1 MQSHETSHSSKSSEN
16 SASVPVLNLFP
27 ARQFGVT
34 TQTESIAENT
44 GLDEAN
50 EYSSHRSLDLAHIA
64 VSAPG
69 APPLEPPPQPSPL
82 ILQRRLNIGQ
92 SGDKY
97 EVENGYS
104 SHSSLNLGH
113 IAVSA
118 PGAPPLEPPPQPSPL
133 ILQRRLNIGQSGDKY
148 EVEADKGA
156 SQVVNLI
163 SSPLFRN
170 IQSQKISSP
179 KELEPESQRSIQ
191 RQSTGL
197 NPFNISVYEPG
208 TTPPPPIQTVQA
220 KGDNIKAA
228 PGNIEDTIKSKKGS
242 GEELADN
249 VKEPMETAFDANFSG
264 VKVHTDG
271 ESDQLNKSL
280 NSRAFATG
288 QDIFFS
294 QGAYN
299 PGSRDGQELLAH
311 ELTHVVQQNG
321 KSSVQRLCTECE
333 KEKTQE
339 QIQGKE
345 IDESKIVPSQD
356 NELNNNSNSQTENT
370 TDVTNQNSDH
380 PVNTDD
386 TENIKNDPQNNNNQ
400 LKTEK
405 ETDNKQENSNN
416 IQPNNNDLENGNVI
430 QNQEQDQKNPKN
442 EPNLEEAKTA
452 NNEANQA
459 IQEIKKSEAP
469 TKEGEEKDQQV
480 VDEKE
485 KSQETNNQKGDTQG
499 ESSKEQGSTEGENQT
514 EQQTETIANKSQE
527 AQTEVSQTQEEINQ
541 SESNSQNLKSQQI
554 SFTPPVIKPTFAT
567 NKAGIDHINPTEVMG
582 DVGNGMILYQTDD
595 PQTSLAAAEQGIV
608 VQQIPENKIAQS
620 MEAEQRQAELAMSNF
635 MASGGERM
643 AQVSA
648 MGGIIAPKISTSL
661 NQQKAEIDT
670 AIAQNQGIINNAIA
684 QAKNQVQTQAA
695 AAREQIATQY
705 NSSVQGIQTS
715 TNAARQKLI
724 QEYQKSTQ
732 QLNDLGLKSRQDV
745 DQSFKTGNT
754 KFREAG
760 TIVAG
765 NVDGIVA
772 NKQAAFSQQSPPEP
786 GNVVT
791 KFLESFDRDTYV
803 QNWRKAKTDAAN
815 EAGIKFK
822 TGLINNA
829 NQKADELGNSKGQV
843 NDGIS
848 QLITN
853 KSSELEVKYNSALN
867 DLNQSEQQALTMASQ
882 TRDGQIQGLD
892 QNLNGTMASLDQM
905 QASQLSQVQ
914 NLGQQQKLGI
924 DTQGQQSIASLQQ
937 SVAQGTTNLELAYQ
951 EFAQQAQGIKT
962 PNLQTI
968 NQVIIEAETQLNQIE
983 NSTQIALETGI
994 NNSTQ
999 GLQQQTAQSINSINN
1014 IGQQASSQ
1022 GAEIAQEF
1030 ATSTTEM
1037 VGSATNIFSQLTEGH
1052 TSMVQARV
1060 DQTVS
1065 EFSQLVDN
1073 LKQQIQGV
1081 ITNLDGKLDES
1092 ATQLQAGLR
1101 GSLQGS
1107 DQNPSLVES
1116 IDKAAEDA
1124 AAKVQPAWKSV
1135 LKVVIDIVITVAV
1148 TVAIAALAAS
1158 GVGLG
1163 AAIGLAFLIGAAGGV
1178 LKQAAN
1184 DMIDGKMSS
1193 WQDYAMQ
1200 AGIGGVTG
1208 VLQLVGIK
1216 GADKA
1221 LKAIT
1226 NTVGKYAAKYAIE
1239 TATDTASDVL
1249 KQVFIEKKEFS
1260 WEMLGSSAASS
1271 LLGNAGGDLL
1281 KGGFGKLGKKLD
1293 LDKVDNKLFKAGT
1306 EFATDT
1312 IADTAIDVADKTL
1325 IKGEKFS
1332 LEMLGES
1339 AGTSALSNLAA
1350 AGANKLY
1357 GDKLRSLGSD
1367 KSKVDTTDTSKAKNT
1382 TDNTPEIDVDID
1394 IPKPKDLT
1402 DNTPE
1407 VDNQTSKPKD
1417 LTDNTPEVDNQPSK
1431 PKDLTD
1437 NSSNNQNKQLTPERK
1452 AELEQKLENRT
1463 LTKEEWK
1470 ELDRDR
1476 RITEKQ
1482 NQTNSE
1488 SSTPQKTNQDGNE
1501 RTHHKDQPE
1510 IEPGIVAKEK
1520 TGDGHE
1526 IKVLKDGRIVKCST
1540 CGEIQQ
1546 KYEKQLKENPELQ
1559 TRLNEIEKISN
1570 PEEKAKQAQKVEAE
1584 LAHTTVKQNNLEE
1597 GKKLIGKNIN
1607 DIEGKD
1613 LPGYKV
1619 YKNKDGEYIISRHNK
1634 NSGHP
1639 KLTVD
1644 ENGIIQEGNPQS
1656 NRISKPGLLV
1666 KNLGG
1671 AKEHHQGHHL
1681 IPDAIVR
1688 DHPLT
1693 QTAMSNG
1700 KPPYNLDEASNGIH
1714 LPSNDNGKTVSPDLP
1729 LHNGSHP
1736 EWNKHAQ
1743 QKLDTALNQLVQ
1755 KYVNIDNIPND
1766 VLTTTVKQIE
1776 TQLRKDIL
1784 NWKEMK

>member
-1 MQSHETSHSSKSSEN
+1 
-16 SASVPVLNLFP
+16 
-27 ARQFGVT
+27 
-34 TQTESIAENT
+34 
-44 GLDEAN
+44 
-50 EYSSHRSLDLAHIA
+50 
-64 VSAPG
+64 
-69 APPLEPPPQPSPL
+69 
-82 ILQRRLNIGQ
+82 
-92 SGDKY
+92 
-97 EVENGYS
+97 
-104 SHSSLNLGH
+104 
-113 IAVSA
+113 
-118 PGAPPLEPPPQPSPL
+118 
-133 ILQRRLNIGQSGDKY
+133 
-148 EVEADKGA
+148 
-156 SQVVNLI
+156 VNLI
-163 SSPLFRN
+163 NSPLFRN

-220 KGDNIKAA
+220 KGDNIKVAL
-228 PGNIEDTIKSKKGS
+228 GNIEDTIKSKKGS

-400 LKTEK
+400 LKTQK

-695 AAREQIATQY
+695 SAREQIATQY

-867 DLNQSEQQALTMASQ
+867 DLNQSEQQALTIASQ

-1208 VLQLVGIK
+1208 VVELIGIK

-1239 TATDTASDVL
+1239 TATDTVIDVGTRVASGE
-1249 KQVFIEKKEFS
+1249 QFS
-1260 WEMLGSSAASS
+1260 LQMLGSSVASS
-1271 LLGNAGGDLL
+1271 LLSNVGGDLL

-1293 LDKVDNKLFKAGT
+1293 KVDNKLIKNGA
-1306 EFATDT
+1306 EFLTDT
-1312 IADTAIDVADKTL
+1312 IADTAIDVADNTL
-1325 IKGEKFS
+1325 IKGEEFS
-1332 LEMLGES
+1332 LKMLRES
-1339 AGTSALSNLAA
+1339 AETSALSNLTARGA
-1350 AGANKLY
+1350 KAGANKLY
-1357 GDKLRSLGSD
+1357 GDKLRSIGSD
-1367 KSKVDTTDTSKAKNT
+1367 KSKVDNNTSNPKDTK
-1382 TDNTPEIDVDID
+1382 DN
-1394 IPKPKDLT
+1394 IPK
-1402 DNTPE
+1402 
-1407 VDNQTSKPKD
+1407 VDNKTSKPKD
-1417 LTDNTPEVDNQPSK
+1417 LTDND
-1431 PKDLTD
+1431 DHR
-1437 NSSNNQNKQLTPERK
+1437 NKQLTPERK
-1452 AELEQKLENRT
+1452 AELEQKLENRK
-1463 LTKEEWK
+1463 LNKEEWK

-1476 RITEKQ
+1476 RISEKQ
-1482 NQTNSE
+1482 NQNNTE
-1488 SSTPQKTNQDGNE
+1488 SSTPQKTNQDSNE

-1520 TGDGHE
+1520 TADGHE
-1526 IKVLKDGRIVKCST
+1526 IKVLKDGRVVKCSE
-1540 CGEIQQ
+1540 CGEIRQ
-1546 KYEKQLKENPELQ
+1546 KYAEQLEQNPELKN
-1559 TRLNEIEKISN
+1559 RLDEIEKI
-1570 PEEKAKQAQKVEAE
+1570 PDAKEKAKQAQELEQE
-1584 LAHTTVKQNNLEE
+1584 LAHTTVKQKNLEE

-1619 YKNKDGEYIISRHNK
+1619 YKNKDGKYIISRHNK

-1644 ENGIIQEGNPQS
+1644 KDGIIQEGNPQS

-1671 AKEHHQGHHL
+1671 AEEHHQGHHL
-1681 IPDAIVR
+1681 IPDAVVR

-1693 QTAMSNG
+1693 QAAMKNG

-1714 LPSNDNGKTVSPDLP
+1714 LPSNDDGKIVSPDLP

-1736 EWNKHAQ
+1736 EWNEHARR
-1743 QKLDTALNQLVQ
+1743 KLNEKMVDL
-1755 KYVNIDNIPND
+1755 IDEFGTIDKVPND
-1766 VLTTTVKQIE
+1766 VLTQTVKDIE
-1776 TQLRKDIL
+1776 VELGKDIL
-1784 NWKEMK
+1784 TWKEMK

>member
-1 MQSHETSHSSKSSEN
+1 MQSHETSHSSKSSEH

-27 ARQFGVT
+27 ARQFGVS

-50 EYSSHRSLDLAHIA
+50 GYSSHSSLNLGHIA

-163 SSPLFRN
+163 NSPLFRN

-220 KGDNIKAA
+220 KGDNIKVAL
-228 PGNIEDTIKSKKGS
+228 GNIEDTIKSKKGS

-400 LKTEK
+400 LKTQK

-695 AAREQIATQY
+695 SAREQIATQY
-705 NSSVQGIQTS
+705 NSSIQGIQTS

-867 DLNQSEQQALTMASQ
+867 DLNQSEQQALTIASQ

-1208 VLQLVGIK
+1208 VVELIGIK

-1239 TATDTASDVL
+1239 TATDTVIDVGTRVASGE
-1249 KQVFIEKKEFS
+1249 QFS
-1260 WEMLGSSAASS
+1260 LQMLGSSVASS
-1271 LLGNAGGDLL
+1271 LLSNVGGDLL

-1293 LDKVDNKLFKAGT
+1293 KVDNKLIKNGA
-1306 EFATDT
+1306 EFLTDT
-1312 IADTAIDVADKTL
+1312 IADTAIDVADNTL
-1325 IKGEKFS
+1325 IKGEEFS
-1332 LEMLGES
+1332 LEMLRES
-1339 AGTSALSNLAA
+1339 AGTSALSNLVER
-1350 AGANKLY
+1350 GANKLY
-1357 GDKLRSLGSD
+1357 GDKLRSLGHD
-1367 KSKVDTTDTSKAKNT
+1367 KSKVDNT
-1382 TDNTPEIDVDID
+1382 TS
-1394 IPKPKDLT
+1394 KPKDT
-1402 DNTPE
+1402 KDNIPK
-1407 VDNQTSKPKD
+1407 VDNKTSKPKD
-1417 LTDNTPEVDNQPSK
+1417 LTDND
-1431 PKDLTD
+1431 DHR
-1437 NSSNNQNKQLTPERK
+1437 NKQLTPERK
-1452 AELEQKLENRT
+1452 AELEQKLENRN
-1463 LTKEEWK
+1463 LNKEEWK

-1476 RITEKQ
+1476 RISEKQ
-1482 NQTNSE
+1482 NQNNTE
-1488 SSTPQKTNQDGNE
+1488 SSTPKKTNQDGNE
-1501 RTHHKDQPE
+1501 ITQHQDKPE
-1510 IEPGIVAKEK
+1510 IEPGVVAKEK
-1520 TGDGHE
+1520 TADGHE
-1526 IKVLKDGRIVKCST
+1526 IKILKDGRIVKCST
-1540 CGEIQQ
+1540 CGEIRNQN
-1546 KYEKQLKENPELQ
+1546 LELFKRRP
-1559 TRLNEIEKISN
+1559 RLEERLAEIEKISDPQEKSKKAKAFDIELAQIKESEKLALLPVQDVIDTSKI
-1570 PEEKAKQAQKVEAE
+1570 PEIPIPDNDAYTLMRNTSNDIKHIHELTSIPQDLIAKAKQHLMFDKHILLDARTGELRRGVFDAYDPGEDMGIAAWKKIAEGKQPSPDEVEQLKRLIIHEEGEAKILKSDYEAIETLFKRGQLETHLRTFLKRAGVKDEMIDYMIEAE
-1584 LAHTTVKQNNLEE
+1584 SKPIQPYRYAHYVAHYS
-1597 GKKLIGKNIN
+1597 
-1607 DIEGKD
+1607 
-1613 LPGYKV
+1613 GYK
-1619 YKNKDGEYIISRHNK
+1619 N
-1634 NSGHP
+1634 
-1639 KLTVD
+1639 
-1644 ENGIIQEGNPQS
+1644 
-1656 NRISKPGLLV
+1656 
-1666 KNLGG
+1666 
-1671 AKEHHQGHHL
+1671 
-1681 IPDAIVR
+1681 
-1688 DHPLT
+1688 
-1693 QTAMSNG
+1693 
-1700 KPPYNLDEASNGIH
+1700 
-1714 LPSNDNGKTVSPDLP
+1714 
-1729 LHNGSHP
+1729 
-1736 EWNKHAQ
+1736 
-1743 QKLDTALNQLVQ
+1743 
-1755 KYVNIDNIPND
+1755 
-1766 VLTTTVKQIE
+1766 
-1776 TQLRKDIL
+1776 
-1784 NWKEMK
+1784 

>member
-1 MQSHETSHSSKSSEN
+1 MQSHETSHSSKSSEH

-27 ARQFGVT
+27 ARQFGVP

-50 EYSSHRSLDLAHIA
+50 
-64 VSAPG
+64 
-69 APPLEPPPQPSPL
+69 
-82 ILQRRLNIGQ
+82 
-92 SGDKY
+92 
-97 EVENGYS
+97 GYC

-163 SSPLFRN
+163 NSPLFRN

-356 NELNNNSNSQTENT
+356 NKLNNNSNSQPENT

-400 LKTEK
+400 LKTQK

-867 DLNQSEQQALTMASQ
+867 DLNQSEQQALTIASQ

-1226 NTVGKYAAKYAIE
+1226 NTVGKYAAKYAVE
-1239 TATDTASDVL
+1239 TATDTVIDVGTRVASGE
-1249 KQVFIEKKEFS
+1249 QFS
-1260 WEMLGSSAASS
+1260 LQMLGSSVASS
-1271 LLGNAGGDLL
+1271 LLSNVGGDLL

-1293 LDKVDNKLFKAGT
+1293 KVDNKLIKNGA
-1306 EFATDT
+1306 EFLTDT
-1312 IADTAIDVADKTL
+1312 IADTAIDVADNTL
-1325 IKGEKFS
+1325 IKGEEFS
-1332 LEMLGES
+1332 LKMLRES
-1339 AGTSALSNLAA
+1339 AETSALSNLTARGA
-1350 AGANKLY
+1350 KAGANKLY
-1357 GDKLRSLGSD
+1357 GDKLRSIGSD
-1367 KSKVDTTDTSKAKNT
+1367 KSKVDNNTSNPKDTK
-1382 TDNTPEIDVDID
+1382 DN
-1394 IPKPKDLT
+1394 IPK
-1402 DNTPE
+1402 
-1407 VDNQTSKPKD
+1407 VDNKTSKPKD
-1417 LTDNTPEVDNQPSK
+1417 LTDND
-1431 PKDLTD
+1431 DHR
-1437 NSSNNQNKQLTPERK
+1437 NKQLTPERK
-1452 AELEQKLENRT
+1452 AELEQKLENRK
-1463 LTKEEWK
+1463 LNKEEWK

-1482 NQTNSE
+1482 NQNNSE

-1526 IKVLKDGRIVKCST
+1526 IKVLKDGRVVKCST

-1597 GKKLIGKNIN
+1597 GRKLIGQNIKDFKN
-1607 DIEGKD
+1607 KR
-1613 LPGYKV
+1613 LPGYAIII
-1619 YKNKDGEYIISRHNK
+1619 KDGKFSNRKGGILRRHNK

-1644 ENGIIQEGNPQS
+1644 KDGIIQEGNLDSRSIS
-1656 NRISKPGLLV
+1656 NQRKAV

-1671 AKEHHQGHHL
+1671 PKKNHQVHHL
-1681 IPDAIVR
+1681 IPVAVVR

-1693 QTAMSNG
+1693 QAAMKR
-1700 KPPYNLDEASNGIH
+1700 KPPYGLDEKSNLMY
-1714 LPSNDNGKTVSPDLP
+1714 LPSNNKGKKQKKSRNLP

-1736 EWNKHAQ
+1736 KWNENARNILNR
-1743 QKLDTALNQLVQ
+1743 KLVKLIKRYDS
-1755 KYVNIDNIPND
+1755 IDKVPD
-1766 VLTTTVKQIE
+1766 HVLIQTVKNVEIS
-1776 TQLRKDIL
+1776 LKKHISK
-1784 NWKEMK
+1784 WKVME

>member
-1 MQSHETSHSSKSSEN
+1 
-16 SASVPVLNLFP
+16 
-27 ARQFGVT
+27 
-34 TQTESIAENT
+34 
-44 GLDEAN
+44 
-50 EYSSHRSLDLAHIA
+50 
-64 VSAPG
+64 
-69 APPLEPPPQPSPL
+69 
-82 ILQRRLNIGQ
+82 
-92 SGDKY
+92 
-97 EVENGYS
+97 
-104 SHSSLNLGH
+104 
-113 IAVSA
+113 
-118 PGAPPLEPPPQPSPL
+118 
-133 ILQRRLNIGQSGDKY
+133 
-148 EVEADKGA
+148 
-156 SQVVNLI
+156 
-163 SSPLFRN
+163 
-170 IQSQKISSP
+170 
-179 KELEPESQRSIQ
+179 
-191 RQSTGL
+191 
-197 NPFNISVYEPG
+197 
-208 TTPPPPIQTVQA
+208 
-220 KGDNIKAA
+220 
-228 PGNIEDTIKSKKGS
+228 
-242 GEELADN
+242 
-249 VKEPMETAFDANFSG
+249 METAFDANFSG

-635 MASGGERM
+635 MASGGEKM
-643 AQVSA
+643 AKVSA
-648 MGGIIAPKISTSL
+648 MGGIIAPQISTSL

-695 AAREQIATQY
+695 SAREQIATQY
-705 NSSVQGIQTS
+705 NSSIQGIQTS
-715 TNAARQKLI
+715 TNVARQKLI

-815 EAGIKFK
+815 KAGGDFK
-822 TGLINNA
+822 TGLINYA

-1101 GSLQGS
+1101 GYLQGS

-1116 IDKAAEDA
+1116 IDKAATEA
-1124 AAKVQPAWKSV
+1124 ADKVQPGWKSV
-1135 LKVVIDIVITVAV
+1135 LKVVIDTVITVAV
-1148 TVAIAALAAS
+1148 TVAIAALVAS

-1200 AGIGGVTG
+1200 AGVGGVTG
-1208 VLQLVGIK
+1208 VVELIGIK

-1226 NTVGKYAAKYAIE
+1226 NTVGKYAAKNAIKTATE
-1239 TATDTASDVL
+1239 TANDVI
-1249 KQVFIEKKEFS
+1249 KQVFIEKKELS
-1260 WEMLGSSAASS
+1260 WQMLGSSAASS
-1271 LLGNAGGDLL
+1271 LLSNAGGDLL

-1339 AGTSALSNLAA
+1339 AGKSALSNLAK

-1367 KSKVDTTDTSKAKNT
+1367 KSKVDNT
-1382 TDNTPEIDVDID
+1382 
-1394 IPKPKDLT
+1394 
-1402 DNTPE
+1402 
-1407 VDNQTSKPKD
+1407 TSKPKD
-1417 LTDNTPEVDNQPSK
+1417 LTDND
-1431 PKDLTD
+1431 DHR
-1437 NSSNNQNKQLTPERK
+1437 NKQLTPERK
-1452 AELEQKLENRT
+1452 AELEQKLENRK

-1476 RITEKQ
+1476 RISEKQ
-1482 NQTNSE
+1482 NQNNTE
-1488 SSTPQKTNQDGNE
+1488 SSTPKKTNDEIENIPDAKEKAKQAQELEQELAHTTVKQKNLEEGKKLIGQNIKDFKNKRLPAYIAYIGKKDGKLYLRRRDKNSGHPKL
-1501 RTHHKDQPE
+1501 TVDKDGIIKDNPK
-1510 IEPGIVAKEK
+1510 IEPGVVAKEK
-1520 TGDGHE
+1520 TADGHE
-1526 IKVLKDGRIVKCST
+1526 IKVLKDGSVAVRSV
-1540 CGEIQQ
+1540 CGR
-1546 KYEKQLKENPELQ
+1546 LKNRYSEELAKRPDLAKKLNDAELLANP
-1559 TRLNEIEKISN
+1559 K
-1570 PEEKAKQAQKVEAE
+1570 EKAKKAKEIQSELELERLNRTDESITHEHYERLRANTPTDSIREMVNKKEKVDP
-1584 LAHTTVKQNNLEE
+1584 VY
-1597 GKKLIGKNIN
+1597 
-1607 DIEGKD
+1607 
-1613 LPGYKV
+1613 GYKV
-1619 YKNKDGEYIISRHNK
+1619 DKLEADHIVSMKTITEMKDFSRL
-1634 NSGHP
+1634 S
-1639 KLTVD
+1639 T
-1644 ENGIIQEGNPQS
+1644 E
-1656 NRISKPGLLV
+1656 
-1666 KNLGG
+1666 
-1671 AKEHHQGHHL
+1671 
-1681 IPDAIVR
+1681 
-1688 DHPLT
+1688 
-1693 QTAMSNG
+1693 
-1700 KPPYNLDEASNGIH
+1700 
-1714 LPSNDNGKTVSPDLP
+1714 
-1729 LHNGSHP
+1729 
-1736 EWNKHAQ
+1736 
-1743 QKLDTALNQLVQ
+1743 NQLKVL
-1755 KYVNIDNIPND
+1755 NNPDNFMGLGKSSNAS
-1766 VLTTTVKQIE
+1766 KQDKSWAE
-1776 TQLRKDIL
+1776 WEGLRKEKVPEKLKAEMIE
-1784 NWKEMK
+1784 KEKGIGSLLENQIQTLLKTQRETIGE

>member
-1 MQSHETSHSSKSSEN
+1 
-16 SASVPVLNLFP
+16 
-27 ARQFGVT
+27 
-34 TQTESIAENT
+34 
-44 GLDEAN
+44 
-50 EYSSHRSLDLAHIA
+50 
-64 VSAPG
+64 
-69 APPLEPPPQPSPL
+69 
-82 ILQRRLNIGQ
+82 
-92 SGDKY
+92 
-97 EVENGYS
+97 
-104 SHSSLNLGH
+104 
-113 IAVSA
+113 
-118 PGAPPLEPPPQPSPL
+118 
-133 ILQRRLNIGQSGDKY
+133 
-148 EVEADKGA
+148 
-156 SQVVNLI
+156 
-163 SSPLFRN
+163 
-170 IQSQKISSP
+170 
-179 KELEPESQRSIQ
+179 
-191 RQSTGL
+191 
-197 NPFNISVYEPG
+197 
-208 TTPPPPIQTVQA
+208 
-220 KGDNIKAA
+220 
-228 PGNIEDTIKSKKGS
+228 
-242 GEELADN
+242 
-249 VKEPMETAFDANFSG
+249 METAFDANFSG

-400 LKTEK
+400 LKTQK

-867 DLNQSEQQALTMASQ
+867 DLNQSEQQALTIASQ

-1208 VLQLVGIK
+1208 VVELIGIK

-1239 TATDTASDVL
+1239 TATDTVIDVGTRVASGE
-1249 KQVFIEKKEFS
+1249 QFS
-1260 WEMLGSSAASS
+1260 LQMLGSSVASS
-1271 LLGNAGGDLL
+1271 LLSNVGGDLL

-1293 LDKVDNKLFKAGT
+1293 KVDNKLIKNGA
-1306 EFATDT
+1306 EFLTDT
-1312 IADTAIDVADKTL
+1312 IADTAIDVADNTL
-1325 IKGEKFS
+1325 IKGEEFS
-1332 LEMLGES
+1332 LEMLRES
-1339 AGTSALSNLAA
+1339 AGTSALSNLVER
-1350 AGANKLY
+1350 GANKLY
-1357 GDKLRSLGSD
+1357 GDKLRSLGHD
-1367 KSKVDTTDTSKAKNT
+1367 KSKVDNT
-1382 TDNTPEIDVDID
+1382 TS
-1394 IPKPKDLT
+1394 KPKDT
-1402 DNTPE
+1402 KDNIPK
-1407 VDNQTSKPKD
+1407 VDNKTSKPKD
-1417 LTDNTPEVDNQPSK
+1417 LTDND
-1431 PKDLTD
+1431 DHR
-1437 NSSNNQNKQLTPERK
+1437 NKQLTPERK
-1452 AELEQKLENRT
+1452 AELEQKLENRN
-1463 LTKEEWK
+1463 LNKEEWK

-1476 RITEKQ
+1476 RISEKQ
-1482 NQTNSE
+1482 NQNNTE
-1488 SSTPQKTNQDGNE
+1488 SSTPKKTNQDGNE
-1501 RTHHKDQPE
+1501 ITQHQDKPE
-1510 IEPGIVAKEK
+1510 IEPGVVAKEK
-1520 TGDGHE
+1520 TADGHE
-1526 IKVLKDGRIVKCST
+1526 IKILKDGRIVKCST
-1540 CGEIQQ
+1540 CGEIRNQN
-1546 KYEKQLKENPELQ
+1546 LELFKRRP
-1559 TRLNEIEKISN
+1559 RLEERLAEIEKISDPQEKSKKAKAFDIELAQIKESEKLALLPVQDVIDTSKI
-1570 PEEKAKQAQKVEAE
+1570 PEIPIPDNDAYTLMRNTSNDIKHIHELTSIPQDLIAKAKQHLMFDKHILLDARTGELRRGVFDAYDPGEDMGIAAWKKIAEGKQPSPDEVEQLKRLIIHEEGEAKILKSDYEAIETLFKRGQLETHLRTFLKRAGVKDEMIDYMIEAE
-1584 LAHTTVKQNNLEE
+1584 SKPIQPYRYAHYVAHYS
-1597 GKKLIGKNIN
+1597 
-1607 DIEGKD
+1607 
-1613 LPGYKV
+1613 GYK
-1619 YKNKDGEYIISRHNK
+1619 N
-1634 NSGHP
+1634 
-1639 KLTVD
+1639 
-1644 ENGIIQEGNPQS
+1644 
-1656 NRISKPGLLV
+1656 
-1666 KNLGG
+1666 
-1671 AKEHHQGHHL
+1671 
-1681 IPDAIVR
+1681 
-1688 DHPLT
+1688 
-1693 QTAMSNG
+1693 
-1700 KPPYNLDEASNGIH
+1700 
-1714 LPSNDNGKTVSPDLP
+1714 
-1729 LHNGSHP
+1729 
-1736 EWNKHAQ
+1736 
-1743 QKLDTALNQLVQ
+1743 
-1755 KYVNIDNIPND
+1755 
-1766 VLTTTVKQIE
+1766 
-1776 TQLRKDIL
+1776 
-1784 NWKEMK
+1784 

>member
-1 MQSHETSHSSKSSEN
+1 MQSHETSHSSKSSEH

-27 ARQFGVT
+27 ARQFGVS

-50 EYSSHRSLDLAHIA
+50 GYSSDRSLDLA
-64 VSAPG
+64 
-69 APPLEPPPQPSPL
+69 
-82 ILQRRLNIGQ
+82 
-92 SGDKY
+92 
-97 EVENGYS
+97 
-104 SHSSLNLGH
+104 H

-163 SSPLFRN
+163 NSPIFRN

-249 VKEPMETAFDANFSG
+249 VREPMETAFDANFSG

-400 LKTEK
+400 LKTQK

-695 AAREQIATQY
+695 SAREQIATQY
-705 NSSVQGIQTS
+705 NSSIQGIQTS

-867 DLNQSEQQALTMASQ
+867 DLNQSEQQALTIASQ

-1208 VLQLVGIK
+1208 VVELIGIK

-1239 TATDTASDVL
+1239 TATDTDTVIDVGTRVASGE
-1249 KQVFIEKKEFS
+1249 QFS
-1260 WEMLGSSAASS
+1260 LQMLGSSVASS
-1271 LLGNAGGDLL
+1271 LLSNVGGDLL

-1293 LDKVDNKLFKAGT
+1293 KVDNKLIKNGA
-1306 EFATDT
+1306 EFLTDT
-1312 IADTAIDVADKTL
+1312 IADTAIDVADNTL
-1325 IKGEKFS
+1325 IKGEEFS
-1332 LEMLGES
+1332 LEMLRES
-1339 AGTSALSNLAA
+1339 AGTSALSNLVER
-1350 AGANKLY
+1350 GANKLY
-1357 GDKLRSLGSD
+1357 GDKLRSLGHD
-1367 KSKVDTTDTSKAKNT
+1367 KSKVDNT
-1382 TDNTPEIDVDID
+1382 TS
-1394 IPKPKDLT
+1394 KPKDT
-1402 DNTPE
+1402 KDNIPK
-1407 VDNQTSKPKD
+1407 VDNKTSKPKD
-1417 LTDNTPEVDNQPSK
+1417 LTDND
-1431 PKDLTD
+1431 DHR
-1437 NSSNNQNKQLTPERK
+1437 NKQLTPERK
-1452 AELEQKLENRT
+1452 AELEQKLENRN
-1463 LTKEEWK
+1463 LNKEEWK

-1476 RITEKQ
+1476 RISEKQ
-1482 NQTNSE
+1482 NQNNTE
-1488 SSTPQKTNQDGNE
+1488 SSTPKKTNQDGNE
-1501 RTHHKDQPE
+1501 ITQHQDKPE
-1510 IEPGIVAKEK
+1510 IEPGVVAKEK
-1520 TGDGHE
+1520 TADGHE
-1526 IKVLKDGRIVKCST
+1526 IKILKDGRIVKCST
-1540 CGEIQQ
+1540 CGEIRNQN
-1546 KYEKQLKENPELQ
+1546 LELFKRRP
-1559 TRLNEIEKISN
+1559 RLEERLAEIEKISDPQEKSKKAKAFDIELAQIKESEKLALLPVQDVIDTSKI
-1570 PEEKAKQAQKVEAE
+1570 PEIPIPDNDAYTLMRNTSNDIKHIHELTSIPQDLIAKAKQHLMFDKHILLDARTGELRRGVFDAYDPGEDMGIAAWKKIAEGKQPSPDEVEQLKRLIIHEEGEAKILKSDYEAIETLFKRGQLETHLRTFLKRAGVKDEMIDYMIEAE
-1584 LAHTTVKQNNLEE
+1584 SKPIQPYRYAHYVAHYS
-1597 GKKLIGKNIN
+1597 
-1607 DIEGKD
+1607 
-1613 LPGYKV
+1613 GYK
-1619 YKNKDGEYIISRHNK
+1619 N
-1634 NSGHP
+1634 
-1639 KLTVD
+1639 
-1644 ENGIIQEGNPQS
+1644 
-1656 NRISKPGLLV
+1656 
-1666 KNLGG
+1666 
-1671 AKEHHQGHHL
+1671 
-1681 IPDAIVR
+1681 
-1688 DHPLT
+1688 
-1693 QTAMSNG
+1693 
-1700 KPPYNLDEASNGIH
+1700 
-1714 LPSNDNGKTVSPDLP
+1714 
-1729 LHNGSHP
+1729 
-1736 EWNKHAQ
+1736 
-1743 QKLDTALNQLVQ
+1743 
-1755 KYVNIDNIPND
+1755 
-1766 VLTTTVKQIE
+1766 
-1776 TQLRKDIL
+1776 
-1784 NWKEMK
+1784 

>member
-1 MQSHETSHSSKSSEN
+1 MQSHETSHSSKSSEH

-27 ARQFGVT
+27 ARQFGVP

-44 GLDEAN
+44 RLDEA
-50 EYSSHRSLDLAHIA
+50 
-64 VSAPG
+64 
-69 APPLEPPPQPSPL
+69 
-82 ILQRRLNIGQ
+82 
-92 SGDKY
+92 
-97 EVENGYS
+97 NGYS
-104 SHSSLNLGH
+104 SHHSLSLGH

-163 SSPLFRN
+163 NSPLFRN

-400 LKTEK
+400 LKTQK

-442 EPNLEEAKTA
+442 EPNSEEAKTA

-815 EAGIKFK
+815 KAGGDFK

-1239 TATDTASDVL
+1239 TATDTVIDVGTRVASGE
-1249 KQVFIEKKEFS
+1249 QFS
-1260 WEMLGSSAASS
+1260 LQMLGSSAASS
-1271 LLGNAGGDLL
+1271 LLSNAGGDLL

-1312 IADTAIDVADKTL
+1312 IADTAIDVADNTL
-1325 IKGEKFS
+1325 IKGEEFS

-1339 AGTSALSNLAA
+1339 AVTSALDNLAA
-1350 AGANKLY
+1350 AGSNKLY
-1357 GDKLRSLGSD
+1357 GDKLRSLGHD
-1367 KSKVDTTDTSKAKNT
+1367 KSKVDNNTSKPKN
-1382 TDNTPEIDVDID
+1382 
-1394 IPKPKDLT
+1394 LT
-1402 DNTPE
+1402 DKSPE
-1407 VDNQTSKPKD
+1407 VDNNTSKPKN
-1417 LTDNTPEVDNQPSK
+1417 LTDKSPEVDNNTSK
-1431 PKDLTD
+1431 PKNLTD
-1437 NSSNNQNKQLTPERK
+1437 KSPEVDNNTSKPKNLTDTDDNRNKQLTPERK
-1452 AELEQKLENRT
+1452 AELEQKLENRK

-1470 ELDRDR
+1470 ELDRNR
-1476 RITEKQ
+1476 RINEKQ

-1510 IEPGIVAKEK
+1510 IEPGIVSKEK

-1597 GKKLIGKNIN
+1597 GRKLIGQNIKDFKN
-1607 DIEGKD
+1607 KR
-1613 LPGYKV
+1613 LPGYAIII
-1619 YKNKDGEYIISRHNK
+1619 KDGKFSNRKGGILRRHNK

-1644 ENGIIQEGNPQS
+1644 KDGIIQEGNLDSRSIS
-1656 NRISKPGLLV
+1656 NQRKAV

-1671 AKEHHQGHHL
+1671 PKKNHQVHHL
-1681 IPDAIVR
+1681 IPVAVVR

-1693 QTAMSNG
+1693 QAAM
-1700 KPPYNLDEASNGIH
+1700 KRKLPYGLDEKSNLMY
-1714 LPSNDNGKTVSPDLP
+1714 LPSNNKGKKQKKSRNLP

-1736 EWNKHAQ
+1736 KWNENARNILNR
-1743 QKLDTALNQLVQ
+1743 KLVKLIKRYDS
-1755 KYVNIDNIPND
+1755 IDKVPD
-1766 VLTTTVKQIE
+1766 HVLIQTVKNVEIS
-1776 TQLRKDIL
+1776 LKKHISK
-1784 NWKEMK
+1784 WKVME

>member
-1 MQSHETSHSSKSSEN
+1 
-16 SASVPVLNLFP
+16 
-27 ARQFGVT
+27 
-34 TQTESIAENT
+34 
-44 GLDEAN
+44 
-50 EYSSHRSLDLAHIA
+50 
-64 VSAPG
+64 
-69 APPLEPPPQPSPL
+69 
-82 ILQRRLNIGQ
+82 
-92 SGDKY
+92 
-97 EVENGYS
+97 
-104 SHSSLNLGH
+104 
-113 IAVSA
+113 
-118 PGAPPLEPPPQPSPL
+118 
-133 ILQRRLNIGQSGDKY
+133 
-148 EVEADKGA
+148 
-156 SQVVNLI
+156 VNLI
-163 SSPLFRN
+163 NSPLFRN

-400 LKTEK
+400 LKTQK

-661 NQQKAEIDT
+661 NQQKSEIDT

-815 EAGIKFK
+815 KAGGDFK

-962 PNLQTI
+962 PNLQAI

-1135 LKVVIDIVITVAV
+1135 LKVVIDFVITVAV

-1239 TATDTASDVL
+1239 TATDTVIDVGTRVASGE
-1249 KQVFIEKKEFS
+1249 QFS
-1260 WEMLGSSAASS
+1260 LQMLGSSAASS
-1271 LLGNAGGDLL
+1271 LLSNAGGDLL

-1293 LDKVDNKLFKAGT
+1293 KVDNKLIKNGA
-1306 EFATDT
+1306 EFLTDT
-1312 IADTAIDVADKTL
+1312 IADTAIDVADNTL
-1325 IKGEKFS
+1325 IKGEEFS

-1339 AGTSALSNLAA
+1339 AVTSALDNLAA
-1350 AGANKLY
+1350 AGAKAGANKLY

-1367 KSKVDTTDTSKAKNT
+1367 KSKVDNT
-1382 TDNTPEIDVDID
+1382 
-1394 IPKPKDLT
+1394 
-1402 DNTPE
+1402 
-1407 VDNQTSKPKD
+1407 TSKPKD
-1417 LTDNTPEVDNQPSK
+1417 LTDND
-1431 PKDLTD
+1431 DHR
-1437 NSSNNQNKQLTPERK
+1437 NKQLTPERK
-1452 AELEQKLENRT
+1452 AELEQKLENRK

-1476 RITEKQ
+1476 RISEKQ
-1482 NQTNSE
+1482 NQNNTE
-1488 SSTPQKTNQDGNE
+1488 SSTPKKTND
-1501 RTHHKDQPE
+1501 E
-1510 IEPGIVAKEK
+1510 IENIPDAK
-1520 TGDGHE
+1520 
-1526 IKVLKDGRIVKCST
+1526 
-1540 CGEIQQ
+1540 
-1546 KYEKQLKENPELQ
+1546 
-1559 TRLNEIEKISN
+1559 
-1570 PEEKAKQAQKVEAE
+1570 EKAKQAQELEQE

-1597 GKKLIGKNIN
+1597 GKKLIGQNI
-1607 DIEGKD
+1607 KD
-1613 LPGYKV
+1613 F
-1619 YKNKDGEYIISRHNK
+1619 KNKRLPAYIAYIGKKDGKLYLRRRDK

-1644 ENGIIQEGNPQS
+1644 KDGIIKDNPK
-1656 NRISKPGLLV
+1656 IEPGV
-1666 KNLGG
+1666 V
-1671 AKEHHQGHHL
+1671 AKEKTADGHEIKVL
-1681 IPDAIVR
+1681 KDGSVAVR
-1688 DHPLT
+1688 SVCGRLKNRYSEEL
-1693 QTAMSNG
+1693 A
-1700 KPPYNLDEASNGIH
+1700 KR
-1714 LPSNDNGKTVSPDLP
+1714 PDLAKKLNDAELLANP
-1729 LHNGSHP
+1729 KEKAKEIQSELELERLNRTDESITHEHYKRLRANTPTDSIRNDESITHEHYKRLRANTP
-1736 EWNKHAQ
+1736 TDSIREMVNKKEKVDPVYGYKVD
-1743 QKLDTALNQLVQ
+1743 KLEADHIVSMKTITEMKDFSRLSTENQLKVL
-1755 KYVNIDNIPND
+1755 NNPDNFMGLGKSSNAS
-1766 VLTTTVKQIE
+1766 KQDKSWAE
-1776 TQLRKDIL
+1776 WEGLRKEKVPEKLKAEMIE
-1784 NWKEMK
+1784 KEKGIGSLLENQIQTLLKTQRETIGE